1 VPGAGHLQMRRWS
14 PARRQAEAAEP
25 MDRGKKRVKPYVP
38 SLAPLG
44 SQRKAAVLLM
54 SLLLMSLFPF
64 IHTKSSDAC
73 PRRC

>member
-1 VPGAGHLQMRRWS
+1 
-14 PARRQAEAAEP
+14 